1 MTLAAEFEQINEVKA
16 NMDDIYNQADPRA
29 YFGEL
34 KKLAYSIPGVAKPL
48 FRKLISDLKRRRHD
62 TVHILDLGCSYG
74 VNAALLKYDLSMRDL
89 YEHWGQKRLTDAT
102 PEEVVEC
109 DQRFFSDLGE
119 PKDIEVIGID
129 QAENAIAFSEEVGL
143 LDGGLAANLE
153 NEPVPVSAEEE
164 LASVNLVISTGCV
177 GYVTERTFERL
188 LPAIT
193 RDRQPWIANFV
204 LRMFPFDAIEE
215 TLSDWGYVTEKLEGQ
230 TFIQRNFASSEE
242 QEQVLEQL
250 RKRGIDPTEQER
262 DGRLLAEFYLSR
274 PAKDVAEAPMEQL
287 SLA

>member
-1 MTLAAEFEQINEVKA
+1 MTVAAEFEEINEVKA
-16 NMDDIYNQADPRA
+16 NMDDIYNRSDPRA

-34 KKLAYSIPGVAKPL
+34 KKLAYSIPGAAKPL
-48 FRKLISDLKRRRHD
+48 FRKLIDDLKERRDD

-89 YEHWGQKRLTDAT
+89 YAHWGQEKLTDAT
-102 PEEVVEC
+102 PEEVVQN

-119 PKDIEVIGID
+119 PNDIEVIGID

-143 LDGGLAANLE
+143 LDGGVAANLE
-153 NEPVPVSAEEE
+153 TEPVPASAEED

-188 LPAIT
+188 LPMIT
-193 RDRQPWIANFV
+193 RNDKPWIANFV

-215 TLSDWGYVTEKLEGQ
+215 TLSDWGYVTEKLEDQ
-230 TFIQRNFASSEE
+230 TFIQRKFASAEE

-250 RKRGIDPTEQER
+250 KKRGIDPTEQER
-262 DGRLLAEFYLSR
+262 EGCLLAEFYLSR
-274 PAKDVAEAPMEQL
+274 PKKDVSEAPMEQL

>member
-102 PEEVVEC
+102 REEVVEC

-262 DGRLLAEFYLSR
+262 DGCLLAEFYLSR

>member
-1 MTLAAEFEQINEVKA
+1 MTLAAAEFEQINEVKA

-102 PEEVVEC
+102 PEEVVER

-164 LASVNLVISTGCV
+164 LASVDLVISTGCV

-204 LRMFPFDAIEE
+204 LRIFPFDAIEE
-215 TLSDWGYVTEKLEGQ
+215 TLSDWG
-230 TFIQRNFASSEE
+230 
-242 QEQVLEQL
+242 
-250 RKRGIDPTEQER
+250 
-262 DGRLLAEFYLSR
+262 
-274 PAKDVAEAPMEQL
+274 
-287 SLA
+287 

>member
-102 PEEVVEC
+102 REEVVEC